1 MSEKKN
7 ISKKELRRRKR
18 KRALMIKTGILC
30 VLLVIFGIGIWALAG
45 GTEKIQQKAQ
55 EKEDQKTAEV
65 DGSVSSD
72 STGSAEAPTTKA
84 QIMAEADALAQT
96 YDYDGAIE
104 KLQSVEGAATDA
116 DIITKV
122 AEYTSTR
129 DACVRVNVNEV
140 THIFYH
146 SLVVDPQKAF
156 YQDNA
161 QTAGFC
167 QWMTTVDEFNAI
179 TQQMYDR
186 GYVMVSI
193 NDLVKKTV
201 DDDGTVHYEEGDIY
215 LPEGKKAFVLSLDD
229 LSYYHSYDGRGIASK
244 MVVGDDG
251 KPTCEYIQDDGTVVT
266 GAYDCIPLMDQF
278 IEAHPDA
285 VYHNARGTV
294 ALTGYDGILGYRT
307 DGDYK
312 TREDLTDDQVACL
325 DAHPD
330 LDWDK

>member
-122 AEYTSTR
+122 AEYRCLCARQRQRSNPHFLSFSCSRSAESVLSGQRT
-129 DACVRVNVNEV
+129 
-140 THIFYH
+140 
-146 SLVVDPQKAF
+146 
-156 YQDNA
+156 
-161 QTAGFC
+161 
-167 QWMTTVDEFNAI
+167 
-179 TQQMYDR
+179 DR
-186 GYVMVSI
+186 R
-193 NDLVKKTV
+193 LLPV
-201 DDDGTVHYEEGDIY
+201 DDH
-215 LPEGKKAFVLSLDD
+215 
-229 LSYYHSYDGRGIASK
+229 RG
-244 MVVGDDG
+244 
-251 KPTCEYIQDDGTVVT
+251 
-266 GAYDCIPLMDQF
+266 
-278 IEAHPDA
+278 
-285 VYHNARGTV
+285 
-294 ALTGYDGILGYRT
+294 
-307 DGDYK
+307 
-312 TREDLTDDQVACL
+312 
-325 DAHPD
+325 
-330 LDWDK
+330 

>member
-30 VLLVIFGIGIWALAG
+30 VLLVIFGIGIWVLAG

-167 QWMTTVDEFNAI
+167 QWMSSTRSPSRCTT
-179 TQQMYDR
+179 
-186 GYVMVSI
+186 
-193 NDLVKKTV
+193 
-201 DDDGTVHYEEGDIY
+201 
-215 LPEGKKAFVLSLDD
+215 
-229 LSYYHSYDGRGIASK
+229 
-244 MVVGDDG
+244 
-251 KPTCEYIQDDGTVVT
+251 
-266 GAYDCIPLMDQF
+266 
-278 IEAHPDA
+278 
-285 VYHNARGTV
+285 
-294 ALTGYDGILGYRT
+294 
-307 DGDYK
+307 
-312 TREDLTDDQVACL
+312 EDMSWFRSTIS
-325 DAHPD
+325 
-330 LDWDK
+330 

>member
-140 THIFYH
+140 THIF
-146 SLVVDPQKAF
+146 SCSRSAESVLSGQR
-156 YQDNA
+156 
-161 QTAGFC
+161 T
-167 QWMTTVDEFNAI
+167 
-179 TQQMYDR
+179 DR
-186 GYVMVSI
+186 R
-193 NDLVKKTV
+193 LLPV
-201 DDDGTVHYEEGDIY
+201 DDH
-215 LPEGKKAFVLSLDD
+215 
-229 LSYYHSYDGRGIASK
+229 RG
-244 MVVGDDG
+244 
-251 KPTCEYIQDDGTVVT
+251 
-266 GAYDCIPLMDQF
+266 
-278 IEAHPDA
+278 
-285 VYHNARGTV
+285 
-294 ALTGYDGILGYRT
+294 
-307 DGDYK
+307 
-312 TREDLTDDQVACL
+312 
-325 DAHPD
+325 
-330 LDWDK
+330 

>member
-55 EKEDQKTAEV
+55 KKEDQKTAEV

-129 DACVRVNVNEV
+129 DACVRVNRQRSNPHFLSFSCSRSAESFLSGQR
-140 THIFYH
+140 T
-146 SLVVDPQKAF
+146 
-156 YQDNA
+156 
-161 QTAGFC
+161 
-167 QWMTTVDEFNAI
+167 
-179 TQQMYDR
+179 DR
-186 GYVMVSI
+186 R
-193 NDLVKKTV
+193 LLPV
-201 DDDGTVHYEEGDIY
+201 DDH
-215 LPEGKKAFVLSLDD
+215 
-229 LSYYHSYDGRGIASK
+229 RG
-244 MVVGDDG
+244 
-251 KPTCEYIQDDGTVVT
+251 
-266 GAYDCIPLMDQF
+266 
-278 IEAHPDA
+278 
-285 VYHNARGTV
+285 
-294 ALTGYDGILGYRT
+294 
-307 DGDYK
+307 
-312 TREDLTDDQVACL
+312 
-325 DAHPD
+325 
-330 LDWDK
+330 

>member
-116 DIITKV
+116 DIIT
-122 AEYTSTR
+122 
-129 DACVRVNVNEV
+129 
-140 THIFYH
+140 
-146 SLVVDPQKAF
+146 
-156 YQDNA
+156 
-161 QTAGFC
+161 
-167 QWMTTVDEFNAI
+167 
-179 TQQMYDR
+179 
-186 GYVMVSI
+186 
-193 NDLVKKTV
+193 
-201 DDDGTVHYEEGDIY
+201 
-215 LPEGKKAFVLSLDD
+215 LSLI
-229 LSYYHSYDGRGIASK
+229 HI
-244 MVVGDDG
+244 
-251 KPTCEYIQDDGTVVT
+251 
-266 GAYDCIPLMDQF
+266 
-278 IEAHPDA
+278 
-285 VYHNARGTV
+285 
-294 ALTGYDGILGYRT
+294 
-307 DGDYK
+307 
-312 TREDLTDDQVACL
+312 
-325 DAHPD
+325 
-330 LDWDK
+330 